1 MKKRHIGRRS
11 STFVSIFS
19 GIFAFSVTF
28 LFISLYRVTELS
40 QTNQMH
46 AKNIA
51 TCLFPTFFSDIFAG
65 QFSAETFTTD
75 SGIYI
80 DILVILIGKSVLFE
94 SLLTANFRKARQNFH
109 QRCRPGQE
117 CETAKRPRSRGLSYQ

>member
-1 MKKRHIGRRS
+1 
-11 STFVSIFS
+11 
-19 GIFAFSVTF
+19 
-28 LFISLYRVTELS
+28 
-40 QTNQMH
+40 MH

-80 DILVILIGKSVLFE
+80 DILVILIGKLKSKVYISIRAEYYEE
-94 SLLTANFRKARQNFH
+94 SRLHPRLYSPLYSALILNSTAVEIYSNGNKMFQKNMTKFS
-109 QRCRPGQE
+109 P
-117 CETAKRPRSRGLSYQ
+117 TMPI

>member
-1 MKKRHIGRRS
+1 MLYGS
-11 STFVSIFS
+11 SLLKIFS
-19 GIFAFSVTF
+19 
-28 LFISLYRVTELS
+28 RVTELS

-80 DILVILIGKSVLFE
+80 DILVILIGKLKPKVDISIRAEYYGE
-94 SLLTANFRKARQNFH
+94 SRLH
-109 QRCRPGQE
+109 
-117 CETAKRPRSRGLSYQ
+117 PRLDSPLYSALI